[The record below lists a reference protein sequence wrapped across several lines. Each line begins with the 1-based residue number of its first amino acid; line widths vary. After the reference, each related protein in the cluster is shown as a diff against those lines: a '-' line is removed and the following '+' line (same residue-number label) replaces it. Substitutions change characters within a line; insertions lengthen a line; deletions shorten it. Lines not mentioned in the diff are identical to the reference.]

1 MNEQFKKKFATALWL
16 ILAGTIAQVLTLFAD
31 NISEF
36 GLSPLVAGV
45 SVIVC
50 TSLVA
55 TITKILNVK

>member
-1 MNEQFKKKFATALWL
+1 MNAVFKKKFTTALWL

-36 GLSPLVAGV
+36 GLSPLVSGV

-55 TITKILNVK
+55 TITKILNTK